1 MLPRTALV
9 AVVVVALLSLG
20 IGQSNQT
27 PEEYVESPTNT
38 YWVSCGNGDSPYKS
52 RTATSL
58 VLVSP
63 DGANQAFTR
72 ATANAINEGSCENE
86 SKIFLRDRRFGDYKL
101 IFSQKPEEYTTGNGV
116 RLVDWSPDGRFLLIE
131 EALWLPEDSDN
142 KILLY
147 DARKGKFVQPDFN
160 VVLKGLPKD
169 CYTDV
174 RARGFSFDQK
184 IMVEATVHPYYE
196 IDEEEPINPDC
207 PTKFE
212 KWLVAV
218 DGSAQQ
224 VSKDFKIDRYGKL
237 LTK

>member
-1 MLPRTALV
+1 V
-9 AVVVVALLSLG
+9 
-20 IGQSNQT
+20 
-27 PEEYVESPTNT
+27 
-38 YWVSCGNGDSPYKS
+38 
-52 RTATSL
+52 ATSPI
-58 VLVSP
+58 LVSP
-63 DGANQAFTR
+63 DGANQSFAR
-72 ATANAINEGSCENE
+72 VTASGCKNE
-86 SKIFLRDRRFGDYKL
+86 SKIFLRDRRFGDYKQ
-101 IFSQKPEEYTTGNGV
+101 IFLQEPKEEMLGNGV
-116 RLVDWSPDGRFLLIE
+116 RLVDWSPDGRYLLIE
-131 EALWLPEDSDN
+131 EILWQYGSDADVD
-142 KILLY
+142 KKVLLY

-160 VVLKGLPKD
+160 VVLKGLPKG
-169 CYTDV
+169 CYADV

-196 IDEEEPINPDC
+196 IDEDEPINPDC